1 VQGER
6 GAGEELVA
14 TKRNGKTTL
23 GGGPHQG
30 MVGGGAVS
38 VNAGAEE
45 QPRSSATWTKGMG
58 CLATQFEALKGQGE
72 GGHTRKN

>member
-1 VQGER
+1 
-6 GAGEELVA
+6 
-14 TKRNGKTTL
+14 
-23 GGGPHQG
+23 

-45 QPRSSATWTKGMG
+45 RPRSSVTWTKGMG